1 MKLVHMSDHDLEYVY
16 NQMCTKILQKEWKF
30 SEPYLTQHLLDHLTP
45 GGEGGQICPQAFSWA
60 PGGNHL
66 LKNGLKIKF
75 PQKSSDNDP
84 V

>member
-1 MKLVHMSDHDLEYVY
+1 MEFFNPIQPSTFGPF
-16 NQMCTKILQKEWKF
+16 N
-30 SEPYLTQHLLDHLTP
+30 TQ
-45 GGEGGQICPQAFSWA
+45 EGGQICPQAFSWT
-60 PGGNHL
+60 PEGSHL